1 MSAASPGP
9 TSSAAASAVSAGTRK
24 RSVRCKVCG
33 PCHAEDCG
41 TCNNCIDKPKFG
53 GPNKKK
59 KTCLNRKCV
68 NMLPKSHSE
77 MCTTVNAIFGHSI
90 CSRPS
95 GMLLGYS
102 RWIVEV
108 SSIRGKVELFTIALT
123 AASRQRSENGSKDTS
138 DPKIDVYLP
147 RRWMFFQTSLRVQ
160 VYSAHQD
167 L

>member
-108 SSIRGKVELFTIALT
+108 SSIRGKVELFTSFKTKVRKRL
-123 AASRQRSENGSKDTS
+123 QRHIRSK
-138 DPKIDVYLP
+138 DVYLP
-147 RRWMFFQTSLRVQ
+147 RRWMFFQTSLQVQ
-160 VYSAHQD
+160 VYSSHQD